1 MYDGILDNEIDLNE
15 YFHLMSQFGGD
26 SFKEINK
33 PMITYQTINF
43 KMRCSLYYY
52 IWLDSNIIILIGI

>member
-1 MYDGILDNEIDLNE
+1 MYDGILDNEIDMNE
-15 YFHLMSQFGGD
+15 YFHSMSQFGGD